1 MNGLRILNHHQ
12 PLTEKDTT
20 NMTTKKHPQ
29 FILALHA
36 EAFANFAEEHKKPGF
51 SIDAF
56 LDRAQPYI
64 TIRERNHLDNRVFT
78 NEDGETWKGD
88 RQYRQI
94 VKYTALCWAE
104 TEDQPARIAAFKRE
118 TTGEERLNGLVGIGF
133 GGHTDLV
140 DVVHENSVIDLKATL
155 ERATFRELEEEV
167 KLVVHE
173 TGNEVQIADVCSTE
187 GCIQVALLVS
197 DADDVSRLH
206 VGVAQIIILP
216 RWVSVSARESE
227 GQSTVAP
234 MTLSDL
240 SEYPNLE
247 NWSRM
252 MAPEL
257 GSYLNRKVHTSC
269 GACAVCECGAG
280 I

>member
-1 MNGLRILNHHQ
+1 MS
-12 PLTEKDTT
+12 
-20 NMTTKKHPQ
+20 KKHPQ

-36 EAFANFAEEHKKPGF
+36 EAFVGVSSDCDSPEFPINKFLEE
-51 SIDAF
+51 
-56 LDRAQPYI
+56 AQSYI
-64 TIRERNHLDNRVFT
+64 TIRERNHLDNKVYHGE
-78 NEDGETWKGD
+78 NGETWKGD
-88 RQYRQI
+88 RNYRQI
-94 VKYTALCWAE
+94 VKYTALCWEE
-104 TEDQPARIAAFKRE
+104 TADQPARVAAFRRE

-133 GGHTDLV
+133 GGHTDLA
-140 DVVHENSVIDLKATL
+140 DVVHTDSVIDLKATL

-167 KLVVHE
+167 KLVNHE
-173 TGNEVQIADVCSTE
+173 TGDEVQIADVCSTE

-269 GACAVCECGAG
+269 GACAVCERGAG